1 MLRTNLIGVADTT
14 LGRYFARAEVKK
26 QLGRAGRQ
34 LRAEEHALAA
44 RRSAERR
51 LEQTVRPSSHRA
63 DRGRTRT
70 RLRQKSVS
78 SFRQNAT
85 AAFCLRPTL

>member
-44 RRSAERR
+44 PPLRRAAARTDGTPVKPQS
-51 LEQTVRPSSHRA
+51 RPRPNA
-63 DRGRTRT
+63 N
-70 RLRQKSVS
+70 KAPPEESVVFPPKRDS
-78 SFRQNAT
+78 MLS
-85 AAFCLRPTL
+85 